1 VGLSQAKVSRA
12 ERGRFPM
19 APEQVDAYVAA
30 LGATPEQRAYALE
43 LASAKV
49 AQHVRGRVSLV
60 RVAAAIQERID
71 DLERESS
78 LIRGWQPAAIHGSLQ
93 TTAYTAALL
102 EGDGG
107 GDPGPTWWAARR
119 RRVEKLAEPGRIWHM
134 LMSEAA
140 LRWPL
145 SSRQVMAEQLDH
157 LIALS
162 ELPTVEIGIV
172 DLSTPKA
179 FLPPPSFHLY
189 GQQVVSV
196 ATDVG
201 TSFIDDPTDIA
212 HFEALMRRLDECAL
226 HGVAARKLLERVAK
240 DYRQR

>member
-1 VGLSQAKVSRA
+1 MS
-12 ERGRFPM
+12 
-19 APEQVDAYVAA
+19 PEQVDAYAA
-30 LGATPEQRAYALE
+30 VLGATTGQRAYAVE
-43 LASAKV
+43 LATTKV
-49 AQHVRGRVSLV
+49 AQHVRGRISLV

-71 DLERESS
+71 DLERDAT

-93 TTAYTAALL
+93 TTAYTTALL

-119 RRVEKLAEPGRIWHM
+119 RRVEKLTEPGRTWHL

-145 SSRQVMAEQLDH
+145 ASRHVMAEQLDH

-162 ELPTVEIGIV
+162 ELPTVKIGII
-172 DLSTPKA
+172 DLNTPKA
-179 FLPPPSFHLY
+179 FLPPPGFHLY
-189 GQQVVSV
+189 GKQVVSV

-201 TSFIDDPTDIA
+201 TSFIDDPADIA
-212 HFEALMRRLDECAL
+212 HFETLLQRLDEGAL
-226 HGVAARKLLERVAK
+226 HGAAARSLLERVAK
-240 DYRQR
+240 DYRRGR